1 MLSTAESPTLS
12 RAAAARKR
20 YARIPEVLPVPN
32 LIELQLESFRW
43 FVDKGLR
50 ELFDEISPIKDFTG
64 KVMELQFLD
73 YEFGEPKYSEDE
85 CRTKDLTFSKP
96 LYVNVELLIKE
107 TGEIQ
112 RQRVYMGDYPWMTA
126 LGTFVI
132 NGAERV
138 VVSQLVRSP
147 GVYYS
152 IDNDLFNQVGRELF
166 TAKVIPN
173 RGAWLEFET
182 TKTDQLYV
190 KVDRKRKI
198 PATTLLRAVGYE
210 TNDEIAALFAPVD
223 IDPEHTYIA
232 NTLDKDITHTP
243 AEALIEV
250 YKKLRP
256 GDPPTGDN
264 ARALVEGLFFNF
276 RRYDLGRVGR
286 YKFNKKLDAAA
297 SRMGIELDRESRT
310 ITREDIA
317 AIVGNL
323 IESNRGLHPKDDIDH
338 LGNRRIRANGELIQ
352 NAFRIGLLRMERVV
366 RERMTIQEI
375 DKATP
380 NALINIRPVVAAMK
394 EFFGG
399 SQLSQFMDQTNPLAE
414 LTSKRRL
421 SALGPGGLSRER
433 AGFDV
438 RDVHHSHY
446 GRICPIETPEGPN
459 IGLIGSLATYGRINS
474 YGFIETPYRK
484 VKRTVAWDE
493 AGLDGYEAGTD
504 LLAKGGTVV
513 LKKGH
518 KLNEAALAELK
529 KQKLN
534 AFPIRP
540 IVTDQIEY
548 LPADEEEQHVVA
560 QANALLDA
568 AGHFKDERIPSRY
581 RDSFPEAR
589 PDQIEYMD
597 VSPKQ
602 VVSVAT
608 ALIPFL
614 EHDDANRALMG
625 SNMQRQAV
633 PLLEPEAPIVGT
645 GMEER
650 AARDSGQVL
659 VASRA
664 GVVTS
669 VTAER
674 IRIEAD
680 SGDLDEY
687 KLQKFVRSNQG
698 TCINQR
704 PIVDVGA
711 RVGAGE
717 AIADSSSTDQGELA
731 LGRNVLVAFMSWE
744 GGNYEDAIV
753 ISDRLVRDDLFTS
766 IHIEKHEIE
775 SRDTKLGPE
784 EITRDIPNVGEE
796 SLKDLDEEGI
806 VYIGAEVRPGDIL
819 VGKITPKGETELTA
833 EERLLRAIFG
843 EKAREVKD
851 SSLRLPH
858 GERGKVVEVR
868 EFRRELNDDLQPGVN
883 RLVRVSVAQKR
894 KVSVGDKMAGR
905 HGNKGVIAK
914 ILPAEDMPFLP
925 DGTPVDIILNPLGV
939 PSRMNI
945 GQILETHLGW
955 ALHTKGEK
963 AATAV
968 FDGATEQQI
977 KAELIEAGL
986 PEDGKIVL
994 RDGRTG
1000 ESFDRAITVG
1010 YIYMLKL
1017 HHLVEDKIHARS
1029 TGPYSLITQQ
1039 PLGGKAQFGGQR
1051 FGEMEVW
1058 ALEAYGA
1065 ANILQELLTVKSD
1078 DVLGRVQTYEAIVK
1092 GEEIQPPRVP
1102 ESFKVLIKELR
1113 SLGLNA
1119 EILDQNDEEIP
1130 LAEDDASGYLL
1141 PDLGG
1146 INLAGFED

>member
-1 MLSTAESPTLS
+1 MLTISEPS
-12 RAAAARKR
+12 RRASVAAAPRKS
-20 YARIPEVLPVPN
+20 YARIPEVLPIPN
-32 LIELQLESFRW
+32 LIELQLQSFNW
-43 FVDKGLR
+43 FIENGLR
-50 ELFDEISPIKDFTG
+50 ELFDEISPIQDFTG
-64 KVMELQFLD
+64 RVMELRFRE
-73 YEFGEPKYSEDE
+73 YEFEAPKYSELE
-85 CRTKDLTFSKP
+85 CRTRDLTFSKP
-96 LYVNVELLIKE
+96 LYVWVELLIKE

-112 RQRVYMGDYPWMTA
+112 RQRVYMGDFPFMTEE
-126 LGTFVI
+126 GTFII

-147 GVYYS
+147 GVYYTAVE
-152 IDNDLFNQVGRELF
+152 DPATGRNLFN
-166 TAKVIPN
+166 AKVIPN

-182 TKTDQLYV
+182 AARGQLYV
-190 KVDRKRKI
+190 KVDRKRKLE
-198 PATTLLRAVGYE
+198 ATKLLRAVGYE
-210 TNDEIAALFAPVD
+210 SNDEMSAIFSK
-223 IDPEHTYIA
+223 IDTGEIPYITS
-232 NTLDKDITHTP
+232 TLDKDSTTTRG
-243 AEALIEV
+243 EALIEV

-264 ARALVEGLFFNF
+264 AEKLVESLFFNF

-286 YKFNKKLDAAA
+286 YKLNKKLTGVAD
-297 SRMGIELDRESRT
+297 RMGITLSTERT
-310 ITREDIA
+310 ISREDIA
-317 AIVGNL
+317 AIVGHL
-323 IESNRGLHPKDDIDH
+323 IELNNGLGIADDIDH

-352 NAFRIGLLRMERVV
+352 NAFRVGLLRMERVV
-366 RERMTIQEI
+366 RERMSIQEAE
-375 DKATP
+375 KATP

-459 IGLIGSLATYGRINS
+459 IGLIGSLATYGRINE

-484 VKRTVAWDE
+484 VKRSVSWNEPDITNEFADADVA
-493 AGLDGYEAGTD
+493 T
-504 LLAKGGTVV
+504 KGGEVV
-513 LKKGH
+513 LKKGEPFS
-518 KLNEAALAELK
+518 EAARKELAR
-529 KQKLN
+529 QKAL

-540 IVTDQIEY
+540 FVTDDIDY
-548 LPADEEEQHVVA
+548 LPADEEEEHHVA
-560 QANALLDA
+560 QANAPLDEQ
-568 AGHFKDERIPSRY
+568 GHFVGERVPSRY
-581 RDSFPEAR
+581 RDTFPEAR

-645 GMEER
+645 GMEAR
-650 AARDSGQVL
+650 AARDSGQVI
-659 VASRA
+659 VARAA

-669 VTAER
+669 VTADR
-674 IRIEAD
+674 ILI
-680 SGDLDEY
+680 DEDGGELREY
-687 KLQKFVRSNQG
+687 PLEKFVRSNQG

-711 RVGAGE
+711 RVADGQP
-717 AIADSSSTDQGELA
+717 IADSSSTEMGELA

-796 SLKDLDEEGI
+796 SLKDLDEDGI
-806 VYIGAEVRPGDIL
+806 IYIGAEVQPGDIL

-851 SSLRLPH
+851 TSLRVPH
-858 GERGKVVEVR
+858 GERGKVVDVR
-868 EFRRELNDDLQPGVN
+868 VFERDAGVELPAGVN
-883 RLVRVSVAQKR
+883 KQVRVSIAQKR
-894 KVSVGDKMAGR
+894 KISEGDKMAGR
-905 HGNKGVIAK
+905 HGNKGVIAR
-914 ILPAEDMPFLP
+914 IMHVEDMPFLP
-925 DGTPVDIILNPLGV
+925 DGRAVEIILNPIGV

-955 ALHTKGEK
+955 A
-963 AATAV
+963 AAKLG
-968 FDGATEQQI
+968 FRIAT
-977 KAELIEAGL
+977 
-986 PEDGKIVL
+986 P
-994 RDGRTG
+994 
-1000 ESFDRAITVG
+1000 
-1010 YIYMLKL
+1010 
-1017 HHLVEDKIHARS
+1017 
-1029 TGPYSLITQQ
+1029 
-1039 PLGGKAQFGGQR
+1039 
-1051 FGEMEVW
+1051 
-1058 ALEAYGA
+1058 
-1065 ANILQELLTVKSD
+1065 
-1078 DVLGRVQTYEAIVK
+1078 
-1092 GEEIQPPRVP
+1092 
-1102 ESFKVLIKELR
+1102 
-1113 SLGLNA
+1113 
-1119 EILDQNDEEIP
+1119 
-1130 LAEDDASGYLL
+1130 
-1141 PDLGG
+1141 
-1146 INLAGFED
+1146 

>member
-1 MLSTAESPTLS
+1 MLSTAESSIRVPAAVTAAGS
-12 RAAAARKR
+12 RIR
-20 YARIPEVLPVPN
+20 YARIPEVLPIPN
-32 LIELQLESFRW
+32 LIELQLDSFRW

-73 YEFGEPKYSEDE
+73 YEFGPPKYTELE
-85 CRTKDLTFSKP
+85 CRTKDLTYSKP

-112 RQRVYMGDYPWMTA
+112 RQRVYMGDFPTMTDQ
-126 LGTFVI
+126 GTFVI

-152 IDNDLFNQVGRELF
+152 EVEDPTSGRMLFS
-166 TAKVIPN
+166 AKVIPN

-182 TKTDQLYV
+182 NNKDQLWV

-198 PATTLLRAVGYE
+198 AATTLLRAVGYE
-210 TNDEIAALFAPVD
+210 TNDEISALFAPVD
-223 IDPEHTYIA
+223 VDPEHPFIA
-232 NTLDKDITHTP
+232 NTLEKDVTRTP

-286 YKFNKKLDAAA
+286 YKFNKKLDGAAQ
-297 SRMGIELDRESRT
+297 RMGIELDRESRT

-317 AIVGNL
+317 AIVGHL
-323 IESNRGLHPKDDIDH
+323 IECNRGMHPKDDIDH

-484 VKRTVAWDE
+484 VKRTVAWDDANLTTYQ
-493 AGLDGYEAGTD
+493 AGGD
-504 LLAKGGTVV
+504 LLSKGGETI
-513 LKKGH
+513 LKAG
-518 KLNEAALAELK
+518 ADFTPASIAELK
-529 KQKLN
+529 KQKAN

-540 IVTDQIEY
+540 IVTNEIEY

-560 QANALLDA
+560 QANAPLDDE
-568 AGHFKDERIPSRY
+568 GHFLAERVPSRF
-581 RDSFPEAR
+581 RDTFPEAR
-589 PDQIEYMD
+589 PGQIEYMD

-633 PLLEPEAPIVGT
+633 PLLEPESPIVGT

-659 VASRA
+659 VAGRA

-674 IRIEAD
+674 IRIETDA
-680 SGDLDEY
+680 GELDEY

-711 RVGAGE
+711 RVSDVQP
-717 AIADSSSTDQGELA
+717 IADSSSTQEGELA

-775 SRDTKLGPE
+775 SRDTKVGPE

-894 KVSVGDKMAGR
+894 KISVGDKMAGR

-925 DGTPVDIILNPLGV
+925 DGTAVDIILNPLGV

-955 ALHTKGEK
+955 ALHEKGEK

-968 FDGATEQQI
+968 FDGATEDQI
-977 KAELIEAGL
+977 KAELREARHMVYG
-986 PEDGKIVL
+986 
-994 RDGRTG
+994 
-1000 ESFDRAITVG
+1000 
-1010 YIYMLKL
+1010 
-1017 HHLVEDKIHARS
+1017 VEK
-1029 TGPYSLITQQ
+1029 
-1039 PLGGKAQFGGQR
+1039 
-1051 FGEMEVW
+1051 
-1058 ALEAYGA
+1058 
-1065 ANILQELLTVKSD
+1065 
-1078 DVLGRVQTYEAIVK
+1078 
-1092 GEEIQPPRVP
+1092 
-1102 ESFKVLIKELR
+1102 
-1113 SLGLNA
+1113 
-1119 EILDQNDEEIP
+1119 
-1130 LAEDDASGYLL
+1130 
-1141 PDLGG
+1141 
-1146 INLAGFED
+1146 